1 MESGTLTEWLE
12 EAKPTEWVRRN
23 GLLDV
28 VEEHKILQQGAVT
41 QTKTVT
47 WNVAAINNNPFEYWM
62 SYPDE
67 PRYAQMMI
75 AVENFVLSPGLKDV
89 VVTEV
94 FTDEMFAGLM
104 SKMQAAGWAN
114 LDQVEAIWKDDYKQ
128 RTVMKT
134 FLQDKLLG
142 KKRLMSMGDRVTNT
156 LTTQDQG
163 TLYRPTVV
171 NAYTEDMNSHAVW
184 WPKWLTFMFDNT
196 VTVSTKTGP
205 KTDKICTLLIPIK
218 KAKYEAITP
227 EEELISIPL
236 QTLCLA
242 IFDAVLL
249 YIVNTVSPGSWPS
262 IKMSICQGLVL
273 QKPQKLCKIL
283 ADYYK
288 EMDVMCLQ
296 ECSTAVITVLQQ
308 QLGTAYHI
316 IVPGDADGTR
326 DQNSL
331 LCLSKKRYAAG
342 YTEITQNIIETF
354 PEESRTSVMAGDL
367 LVITCKTVTG
377 QDYVLASFHGDSN
390 GLATPVVTQKTAA
403 FIEANHP
410 TAKFVFGMDANTC
423 SKDDPEK
430 LTVPPF
436 LELCGQ
442 LRLGTCWGDS
452 VVTGREA
459 YTSYIGRSFLQPQLQ
474 KGIKFNDLATKGDRD
489 LKDYILF
496 KKDQYRVSKMWK
508 DCSGSGAW
516 IEDAILPSFD
526 FPSDHAMLVCTLTEL
541 S

>member
-1 MESGTLTEWLE
+1 
-12 EAKPTEWVRRN
+12 
-23 GLLDV
+23 
-28 VEEHKILQQGAVT
+28 
-41 QTKTVT
+41 
-47 WNVAAINNNPFEYWM
+47 
-62 SYPDE
+62 
-67 PRYAQMMI
+67 
-75 AVENFVLSPGLKDV
+75 
-89 VVTEV
+89 
-94 FTDEMFAGLM
+94 
-104 SKMQAAGWAN
+104 
-114 LDQVEAIWKDDYKQ
+114 
-128 RTVMKT
+128 
-134 FLQDKLLG
+134 
-142 KKRLMSMGDRVTNT
+142 
-156 LTTQDQG
+156 
-163 TLYRPTVV
+163 
-171 NAYTEDMNSHAVW
+171 
-184 WPKWLTFMFDNT
+184 
-196 VTVSTKTGP
+196 
-205 KTDKICTLLIPIK
+205 
-218 KAKYEAITP
+218 
-227 EEELISIPL
+227 
-236 QTLCLA
+236 
-242 IFDAVLL
+242 
-249 YIVNTVSPGSWPS
+249 
-262 IKMSICQGLVL
+262 MSICQGLVL

-283 ADYYK
+283 VDYYK

-326 DQNSL
+326 DQNSV

-342 YTEITQNIIETF
+342 HTEITQNIIGTF

-390 GLATPVVTQKTAA
+390 GLATPVVTQKTAEFVEVSEPSPPSPPSRRPLRSLRPLPLPPTPPPPSLSPSSPGPWPLSFRRA
-403 FIEANHP
+403 GLEALPLPTSLTAGVLAYRSCPPPPPPPCRACQANHP
-410 TAKFVFGMDANTC
+410 TAKLVFGMDANPC

-436 LELCGQ
+436 LELCAQ

-526 FPSDHAMLVCTLTEL
+526 FPSDHALLVCTLTEL